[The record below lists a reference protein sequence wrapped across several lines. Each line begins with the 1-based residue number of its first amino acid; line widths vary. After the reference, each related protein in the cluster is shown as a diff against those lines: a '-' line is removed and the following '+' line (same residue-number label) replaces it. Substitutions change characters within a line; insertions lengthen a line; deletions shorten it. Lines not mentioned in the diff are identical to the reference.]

1 MAQTQIKPQVEEV
14 IEKALG
20 FSTEDRG
27 LVVSR
32 LLKSLDAG
40 ASEEGLEAAWS
51 DEIKSRVD
59 EIRSGKAKMIPGEE
73 VLRSIA
79 EEFPDEQ

>member
-40 ASEEGLEAAWS
+40 ASEE
-51 DEIKSRVD
+51 
-59 EIRSGKAKMIPGEE
+59 RSGGS
-73 VLRSIA
+73 LG
-79 EEFPDEQ
+79 